1 MIKDTDQSRRFMFEQ
16 NPVRGQ
22 HVSLDASWQKIISQS
37 NVTGYAQIILGQALA
52 AVTLLVDTLKING
65 SVTLQIRGNGA
76 IHMLVVEATS
86 NNTIRGIVRQSRK
99 LNTETSMQDIF
110 GTDKLVITIK
120 NGTGKPHQGIVPLS
134 GNSLSAALQAYFD
147 QSEQLPTRFWFAC
160 DSKSAVGMLLQ
171 KLPDESADS
180 DAWNRLLHLAS
191 TTRDE
196 ELLDLKAEKLLYRLF
211 HEEDLRLFDA
221 DVISF
226 ACSCSAQRTRDML
239 ISLGKSEVE
248 EIINE
253 QNQIIITCEF
263 CNAQYGFDS
272 VDLKQIF
279 LDNAYIEPSTT
290 RH

>member
-1 MIKDTDQSRRFMFEQ
+1 
-16 NPVRGQ
+16 
-22 HVSLDASWQKIISQS
+22 
-37 NVTGYAQIILGQALA
+37 
-52 AVTLLVDTLKING
+52 
-65 SVTLQIRGNGA
+65 
-76 IHMLVVEATS
+76 
-86 NNTIRGIVRQSRK
+86 
-99 LNTETSMQDIF
+99 
-110 GTDKLVITIK
+110 
-120 NGTGKPHQGIVPLS
+120 
-134 GNSLSAALQAYFD
+134 
-147 QSEQLPTRFWFAC
+147 
-160 DSKSAVGMLLQ
+160 MLLQ

-191 TTRDE
+191 TTSDE

-226 ACSCSAQRTRDML
+226 ACSCSPRRTRDML

-248 EIINE
+248 ETINE

-263 CNAQYGFDS
+263 CNAQYSFDS

-279 LDNAYIEPSTT
+279 LDNDHIEPSTT